1 MTEFMS
7 ARTSILD
14 PGWLPYRIAS
24 LVVGK
29 PLWWALEQIGIVDS
43 ERHLSSDSLQVDW
56 SGEYVFVELLEQAT
70 DAVLALQEARVTGP
84 ADALYTIEGFRK
96 TFASIFSAS
105 EQPALSETDTRIL
118 IKFLER
124 ERKAVVTDNE
134 VSTLRPPKKRY

>member
-1 MTEFMS
+1 M
-7 ARTSILD
+7 
-14 PGWLPYRIAS
+14 
-24 LVVGK
+24 
-29 PLWWALEQIGIVDS
+29 
-43 ERHLSSDSLQVDW
+43 SSDSLQVDW

-105 EQPALSETDTRIL
+105 EQPALSEMDTRIL
-118 IKFLER
+118 IKSLER

-134 VSTLRPPKKRY
+134 VSTLRPPKKR